1 MDDLRELQNRYDNKD
16 VPPKPPEELYEEYKR
31 RLNGNA
37 NK

>member
-1 MDDLRELQNRYDNKD
+1 MDDLQKLQSQYDED
-16 VPPKPPEELYEEYKR
+16 VPPKLPEELYEEYKR

>member
-1 MDDLRELQNRYDNKD
+1 MDGLRELQSKCDKD

-31 RLNGNA
+31 RVNGNA